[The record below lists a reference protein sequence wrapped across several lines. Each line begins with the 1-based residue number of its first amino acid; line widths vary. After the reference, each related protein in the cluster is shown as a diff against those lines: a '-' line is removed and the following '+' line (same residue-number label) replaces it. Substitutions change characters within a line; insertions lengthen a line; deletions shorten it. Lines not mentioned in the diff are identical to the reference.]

1 MGNKCSCCKCCGD
14 KGEEE
19 DKAPIIYVKAEERKC
34 TDICFC
40 GCFII
45 FWILMLVVMGIAAAQ
60 GNSDR
65 LMYGTDY
72 QGNVCGSDQSGVELS
87 ASPKV
92 TGVDMTAR
100 KFIYYPRI
108 VEDIVAFASSGTT
121 DPLKIKLFGVCM
133 DSCPQPKV
141 SPVVCTDEAGVALD
155 KIVTAMGSKID
166 PNVYK
171 TQPWKRLKALNTIQN
186 AVDYL
191 KYQPNSGTAKG
202 GCWHVPLPSKDY
214 FYRCLWQRNSNYTT
228 RRVCSSPDS
237 LAGFDLDLATG
248 PDATQAQKDAAEACI
263 TAVTTT
269 TKSSEG
275 EARSNPLIDQ
285 FFNAADT
292 AGRYVGDLQ
301 KAKVVIFVCGGV
313 LAILLGFIFIAIMR
327 KFAGC
332 MVFLTILMCIILLV
346 LCTAFA
352 YWKAGILT
360 NDLLASQGI
369 TSVNL
374 PDPTGSSAGSSTG
387 LPPPV
392 EDQTNQVEPSPAE
405 ASNTTGST
413 QTRWKWFAWFLSVVT
428 IVVILL
434 CAAWF
439 KRIRIATAVISEAA
453 DAVNAMPS
461 MLILPI
467 TTTIA
472 LFLLLV
478 YFLLVGAMIASV
490 GSITPS
496 DIKASA
502 NAAASAKFNKS
513 LDALLC
519 PLAGNGTDAG
529 NATHPAPVDQSNCA
543 KAASLLNQYENSNV
557 RNYLLI
563 YHFFGFL
570 WTAQF
575 IMGFGIMVVAG
586 MVSKWYFTRDKS
598 DDKKGQDDGLPNFP
612 LKEAVYRT
620 ARFHMG
626 SIAFGSAIIA
636 LVQLARAMLAYLS
649 KNAEELKK
657 KNKVLKAVFCILACC
672 LWCFE
677 KILKFVTS
685 YAYILIA
692 MQAESFCTSCRQ
704 VVGMILS
711 NPVQIGLVNVITTFL
726 FVLGKIFI
734 VCVAG
739 FAGFQWMDK
748 ATEFQTGGENALVS
762 MSFPLLVIM
771 LIAWAIASVFLDV
784 FGLSVDTILL
794 CFLKDKKI
802 NDGSAAKP
810 YYMSEKLLDAIGA
823 SVAAGTPPKGAG
835 DGAKETV
842 NPAASATAA
851 DADAKPAPDDV

>member
-1 MGNKCSCCKCCGD
+1 MGNKCSCCKCCNKDEELVD
-14 KGEEE
+14 KPP
-19 DKAPIIYVKAEERKC
+19 PIYIKAEERKC
-34 TDICFC
+34 TDVCFC

-45 FWILMLVVMGIAAAQ
+45 FWIVMLVIMGIAAAQ

-72 QGNVCGSDQSGVELS
+72 QGNICGHDQAGVELS

-92 TGVDMTAR
+92 TGVDMTSR

-108 VEDIVAFASSGTT
+108 VEDIVAFAQSGTT

-133 DSCPQPKV
+133 SSCPQPKDT
-141 SPVVCTDEAGVALD
+141 PVVCTDAGGAALD
-155 KIVTAMGSKID
+155 RIVTKMGAEIN
-166 PNVYK
+166 PAVYK
-171 TQPWKRLKALNTIQN
+171 TQDWKRLKALTTIES
-186 AVDYL
+186 AFRYAMYTPD
-191 KYQPNSGTAKG
+191 SGTAKG

-228 RRVCSSPDS
+228 RRTCSSPES

-248 PDATQAQKDAAEACI
+248 PDATQAQKDAAEGCI
-263 TAVTTT
+263 TAITTS

-301 KAKVVIFVCGGV
+301 KAKVVILVAGGV
-313 LAILLGFIFIAIMR
+313 FAIILGFIFIALMR
-327 KFAGC
+327 KFAGF
-332 MVFLTILMCIILLV
+332 MVFMSILLCIILLI

-360 NDLLASQGI
+360 NDLLASKGI
-369 TSVNL
+369 AVTL
-374 PDPTGSSAGSSTG
+374 PDATGSSAGSSTG
-387 LPPPV
+387 VPPPTP
-392 EDQTNQVEPSPAE
+392 DQTNQEEPSSAQ
-405 ASNTTGST
+405 AANTVGST
-413 QTRWKWFAWFLSVVT
+413 QTRWKYFAWFLSIVT
-428 IVVILL
+428 LIVILL

-439 KRIRIATAVISEAA
+439 KRIRIATAVIREAA
-453 DAVNAMPS
+453 NAVNAMPS

-472 LFLLLV
+472 LFLLLL

-490 GSITPS
+490 GSITPN

-502 NAAASAKFNKS
+502 DAAASAKFNKS
-513 LDALLC
+513 LGALLC
-519 PLAGNGTDAG
+519 PLAGNGTQAG
-529 NATHPAPVDQSNCA
+529 NATHPAPVDQSKCA
-543 KAASLLNQYENSNV
+543 KAATLLSTYEDSNI

-563 YHFFGFL
+563 VHFFGFL

-575 IMGFGIMVVAG
+575 IIGFGIMVVAG

-598 DDKKGQDDGLPNFP
+598 SESKGTDDGLPNFP
-612 LKEAVYRT
+612 LKEAIYRT

-626 SIAFGSAIIA
+626 SIAFGSAVIA
-636 LVQLARAMLAYLS
+636 IVQLMRAVLAYLS

-657 KNKVLKAVFCILACC
+657 KNKLLKAIFCCLACC

-748 ATEFQTGGENALVS
+748 DSQFQPGGANALVS

-794 CFLKDKKI
+794 CFLKDKKL

-810 YYMSEKLLDAIGA
+810 YYMSEGLLDAIGA
-823 SVAAGTPPKGAG
+823 SVAAGTPPAKPS
-835 DGAKETV
+835 DGTKETV
-842 NPAASATAA
+842 NPAASASATSPRE
-851 DADAKPAPDDV
+851 AKPDDV